1 MAEPLRRPLTDSEF
15 TERLQ
20 ESLPRLKGYARRLCR
35 RDDFAEDLV
44 QEAACKA
51 WEARGRFVAGTSFIA
66 WTYTILR
73 NHFLSGVRRTR
84 WIGPM
89 PHDGFE
95 VSAEAAQLP
104 HLELREVMER
114 IEDLPPQQRVALVL
128 VGIGVSYENAA
139 KAMKCEV
146 GTVKSRVGR
155 ARAALSS
162 ALAPE
167 PGE

>member
-1 MAEPLRRPLTDSEF
+1 MSEPLRRPLTDSEF

-20 ESLPRLKGYARRLCR
+20 ESLPRLRGYARRLCR

-51 WEARGRFVAGTSFIA
+51 WEARERFVAGTSFVA
-66 WTYTILR
+66 WTFTILR

-84 WIGPM
+84 WTGPM
-89 PHDGFE
+89 PHAGFE
-95 VSAEAAQLP
+95 AETAATQLP
-104 HLELREVMER
+104 HLELREVMEQ
-114 IEDLPPQQRVALVL
+114 IEDLPPQQRVALL
-128 VGIGVSYENAA
+128 MVGIGVSYENAA

-162 ALAPE
+162 ALSPD
-167 PGE
+167 PGP